1 MTATPPPPRPRF
13 RIADQAWLLLM
24 LPPLFWA
31 GNAVLGRAVAGDVP
45 PVGLAFWRWT
55 VGTAV
60 LLPFAWRHLR
70 ADRSVLLAHWR
81 TLLLLT
87 VVGISLFNTMMY
99 LGLETTT
106 AVNAVMLQTAMP
118 VLIVLMS
125 FAFFRDRVTAA
136 QALGILV
143 SIAGALV
150 LIAHGDPATLLGL
163 AFNMG
168 DLYVLIAVICYAAYT
183 ALLRRRPKVHAFS
196 FITVIF
202 GLGALTLLPFYLL
215 ETAGGRP
222 MPLSAQAVLAVGYVS
237 LLASILAYLCY
248 NRVVLLLGAN
258 TAGLSIH
265 LVPVFGSLLA
275 IAFLGESLHLYH
287 AVGIALIA
295 GGIVLATRR
304 RAAA

>member
-1 MTATPPPPRPRF
+1 MSAAPPPARSRF

-31 GNAVLGRAVAGDVP
+31 GNAVLGRAVAGEVP
-45 PVGLAFWRWT
+45 PVGLAFWRWA
-55 VGTAV
+55 VGTMI
-60 LLPFAWRHLR
+60 LLPFAWRPLL
-70 ADRSVLLAHWR
+70 ADRGVLLAHWR
-81 TLLLLT
+81 IILLLT
-87 VVGISLFNTMMY
+87 VVGISLFNTMLY
-99 LGLETTT
+99 LGLESTT
-106 AVNAVMLQTAMP
+106 AVNGVMLQTAMP

-143 SIAGALV
+143 SIVGALV
-150 LIAHGDPATLLGL
+150 LIAHGDVATLLGL
-163 AFNMG
+163 AFNAG
-168 DLYVLIAVICYAAYT
+168 DLYVVLAVISYAAYT
-183 ALLRRRPKVHAFS
+183 ALLRRRPTVHPLS
-196 FITVIF
+196 FIATIF

-215 ETAGGRP
+215 ETASGRP
-222 MPLSAQAVLAVGYVS
+222 MPLTPQALLSVGYVS
-237 LLASILAYLCY
+237 LFASILSYLCY
-248 NRVVLLLGAN
+248 NRVVALLGAN

-275 IAFLGESLHLYH
+275 IAFLGESLHWYH

-304 RAAA
+304 RAGA

>member
-1 MTATPPPPRPRF
+1 MAASPPPRSRF

-31 GNAVLGRAVAGDVP
+31 GNAVLGRAVAGEVP
-45 PVGLAFWRWT
+45 PVGLAFWRWAL
-55 VGTAV
+55 GTAV
-60 LLPFAWRHLR
+60 QLPFAWRPLL
-70 ADRSVLLAHWR
+70 ADRRVLLAHWR

-87 VVGISLFNTMMY
+87 VVGISLFNTMLY
-99 LGLETTT
+99 LGLESTT

-150 LIAHGDPATLLGL
+150 LIAHGEPATLLGL
-163 AFNMG
+163 AFNAG
-168 DLYVLIAVICYAAYT
+168 DLYVLLAVISYAAYT
-183 ALLRRRPKVHAFS
+183 ALLRRRPKVHPLS
-196 FITVIF
+196 FIATIF

-215 ETAGGRP
+215 ETASGRP
-222 MPLSAQAVLAVGYVS
+222 MPLTAQALLSVGYVS
-237 LLASILAYLCY
+237 LFASILSYLCY
-248 NRVVLLLGAN
+248 NRVVALLGAN

-265 LVPVFGSLLA
+265 LVPVFGGLLA
-275 IAFLGESLHLYH
+275 IAFLGESLHWYH

-304 RAAA
+304 RAGA